1 MSYLNQIIEE
11 QKDKIAHLK
20 HKNNILQ
27 QENKSKIGFHVFCF
41 IYQIKFLLDT
51 TVLNITSKK

>member
-27 QENKSKIGFHVFCF
+27 EENKSKIGFYVFCY